1 MSRIF
6 TLKSPLGEDLLFKSL
21 TGTEQLSD
29 IFLWKLT
36 MLSPRNNIQAKE
48 LLGKSVTIEIE
59 TEGEPRYL
67 NAQVTQF
74 QKTGQE
80 DRHTEYQAELRPWF
94 WYATLSSDCRIYQH
108 KSVVQ
113 IADEVLAD
121 YPFTVK
127 KKLHDSYKEIGYC
140 VQYNETDF
148 DFLSRLFE
156 QEGIYYYFEHQDG
169 VHTLMLA
176 DYISSHKPVPDY
188 EEIRYVSADQLG
200 TAGEECI
207 HSWTVA
213 ESVKSGR
220 YVTSDYDFKKPQAK
234 LQQIRS
240 TLKDHA
246 HADYEMYRWGHGFT
260 DPAHGEHLTRV
271 ELERLQQGK
280 TLITGKTNAR
290 GMAPGYT
297 FKLYFHPDDGQNGE
311 YLVSEVN
318 YEFNENLYASG
329 EDAPDWTLDFTVQK
343 STEQYRPTRKTPRP
357 SVLGI
362 HTATVV
368 GPPGEEI
375 WCDKYGRV
383 KLQFPWDRYG
393 QSDENSSCWIRV
405 SSPWA
410 GGDFG
415 GVNIPRI
422 GQEVLIEYING
433 DINRPVIIGRVYNDF
448 NMPPWGLPAA
458 AVISGLKS
466 STHKGIGY
474 NEFSMDD
481 TAGNEKITI
490 HGQHDMNTT
499 VQHDQS
505 NTIKNDQAN
514 TIHKDQTNT
523 IKNNQTTTVDKNQTN
538 TIIENQTNTVKGNQ
552 TNTIDKDQ
560 ATTITNNQVTTIHKD
575 QTTTVKAN
583 RSTVVKEGN
592 NSLTVETGTHTVKV
606 KNDSTHTVQE
616 GNRSVTVAKGNY
628 SVNVEKEDASISAE
642 KSAFLNGKTV
652 GAFVSSG
659 TLVSVQA
666 KKVQI
671 GNEGG
676 KDIAATNDIS
686 AISEKIT
693 LQCENSQI
701 SMDGSKIV
709 LSHGSHAIT
718 INSEGITIDGTLV
731 KLN

>member
-6 TLKSPLGEDLLFKSL
+6 TLKNPLAEDLLFKSL

-29 IFLWKLT
+29 IFLWDLT

-48 LLGKSVTIEIE
+48 LLGKGITIEIE
-59 TEGEPRYL
+59 TEGAQRYL
-67 NAQVTQF
+67 NAQITQF

-80 DRHTEYQAELRPWF
+80 ERYTEYQAKLRPWF

-108 KSVVQ
+108 KNVVQ

-127 KKLHDSYKEIGYC
+127 KKLYDNYKEIGYC

-169 VHTLMLA
+169 EHALVLA
-176 DYISSHKPVPDY
+176 DYIGSHKPLPDY
-188 EEIRYVSADQLG
+188 EEIRYISADQLG

-207 HSWTVA
+207 HSWAVV
-213 ESVKSGR
+213 ESVRPGR
-220 YVTSDYDFKKPQAK
+220 YVTSDYDFKKPQAQ

-240 TLKDHA
+240 ALNDHA
-246 HADYEMYRWGHGFT
+246 HADYEMYQWGHGYT

-280 TLITGKTNAR
+280 MLVTGKTNAR
-290 GMAPGYT
+290 GMAPGHT
-297 FKLYFHPDDGQNGE
+297 FKLYFHPDDLQNAE
-311 YLVSEVN
+311 YLITEVK
-318 YEFNENLYASG
+318 YKFNENPYASG
-329 EDAPDWTLDFTVQK
+329 EDHPDWTLDFTVQK
-343 STEQYRPTRKTPRP
+343 STEQYRPAKKTPRP

-362 HTATVV
+362 HTAKVV

-393 QSDENSSCWIRV
+393 QSDENSSCWVRV

-410 GGDFG
+410 GGNFG

-433 DINRPVIIGRVYNDF
+433 DINRPVIVGRVYNDF

-458 AVISGLKS
+458 AVVSGLKS
-466 STHKGIGY
+466 NTHKGSGY

-499 VQHDQS
+499 VR
-505 NTIKNDQAN
+505 NDQANTIHNNQTN

-523 IKNNQTTTVDKNQTN
+523 IKNNQETTVDKDQTNTVKENQTN
-538 TIIENQTNTVKGNQ
+538 TII
-552 TNTIDKDQ
+552 
-560 ATTITNNQVTTIHKD
+560 KD
-575 QTTTVKAN
+575 QTTTVKQSQINTIHNDQTNTIQNNQTNTVNAN

-592 NSLTVETGTHTVKV
+592 NSLTIDNGTHTVTV
-606 KNDSTHTVQE
+606 KKDSIHTVQD
-616 GNRSVTVAKGNY
+616 GDRSVTVANGNY
-628 SVNVEKEDASISAE
+628 FVRAEKNDASIHAQ
-642 KSAFLNGKTV
+642 KSASLNGKNV
-652 GAFVSSG
+652 AFVTSDK
-659 TLVSVQA
+659 LVSVQA

-671 GNEGG
+671 GNEAS

-693 LQCENSQI
+693 LQCDKSQI
-701 SMDGSKIV
+701 SIDGSEIV
-709 LSHGSHAIT
+709 LSHGMHSIT
-718 INSEGITIDGTLV
+718 INAEGITIDGTLL